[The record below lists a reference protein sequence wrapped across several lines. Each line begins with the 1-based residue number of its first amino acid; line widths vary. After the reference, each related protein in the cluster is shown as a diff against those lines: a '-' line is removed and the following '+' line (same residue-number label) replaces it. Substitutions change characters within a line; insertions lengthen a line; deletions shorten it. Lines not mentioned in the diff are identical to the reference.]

1 MAIRRLMGDPESSES
16 VPKTPQTSSE
26 GAKWRPKVVQEA
38 SKNEV
43 QNEVRKLEVDLGEN
57 VALARA
63 RARFLKTC
71 CGKEREAHL
80 RSLTF

>member
-1 MAIRRLMGDPESSES
+1 MTIRRLMGDPESSES

-38 SKNEV
+38 SKKEV

-63 RARFLKTC
+63 RARFLKIHHPHNP
-71 CGKEREAHL
+71 A
-80 RSLTF
+80 

>member
-1 MAIRRLMGDPESSES
+1 MAIRRLMGDPENSES
-16 VPKTPQTSSE
+16 VPKTLQTSSE

-63 RARFLKTC
+63 RARKMKIHYPHIT
-71 CGKEREAHL
+71 A
-80 RSLTF
+80 